1 MMGKRQGTR
10 PLTKTNRKKKGPNT
24 GPLHRTLRNSILQ
37 KVFLGIGFVCLLT
50 VLFPGEKAY
59 EFSELKVGDI
69 SEREIIAP
77 FTFAIEKNED
87 DLKKEKNAA
96 RDNVPPVL
104 TYNDQLTTQR
114 IAQLDSFFTRTQELL
129 ISDAS
134 DTVKLE
140 TITGWNLGFTEESL
154 QLLVLSEG
162 SIQHPMTSEQTEVEP
177 VSSVER
183 LALLQNACR
192 EILWN
197 AYERGIIRNIQ
208 HIKPESRKNVIIVR
222 NGDEMLAS
230 LENLVDMEMVKAE
243 IIQALSSA
251 LPDDNKTVRL
261 GYEIS
266 TAFLSPN
273 LLYDEVETEVRRHEA
288 EVSVQTTKG
297 LILEGQRIIDS
308 HVIVTQNHVDAIN
321 SFIKEKEAQE
331 PLRGMGKRG
340 LPIVGRIAI
349 ICLLVSMLALYL
361 RIYRPKIFATNSLL
375 LVIVLI
381 SLLVVTAAS
390 FIYKSASLSEYL
402 IPVTIGAM
410 LLTILFDAELSIV
423 GTVIISLLV
432 ASLWRYEFSVGLVS
446 LFAGT
451 TATFSVVRVRN
462 RHDFYRPMLYI
473 PITYIISITALNLL
487 RFAPPIKILTDCG
500 FGIANGILS
509 PILTIGLLPI
519 FETLFHMTT
528 DITLLEVSDLNRPLL
543 RKLSL
548 EAPGSYNHS
557 LLVGDLAEAASD
569 AIGANSL
576 LARAGAYYHDIGK
589 LSKPKYFGENLEY
602 RDRNPHD
609 RLSPSMSSLILAS
622 HVKDGIDLAKKHKLP
637 HIIQDF
643 ILQHHGTSLMVSFY
657 QKVISQGGEVTPDE
671 SKFRYAGPKPQSR
684 EAGVLMLADSVHA
697 AVISLKEKDKTP
709 GRIKGMVNTIFEN
722 KFSDGQLHESDLT
735 LKDLAIIEKTFLLKM
750 KGILHE
756 REEYPDQQTPS
767 PKKKEESLNV
777 VPVSPQN

>member
-1 MMGKRQGTR
+1 MT
-10 PLTKTNRKKKGPNT
+10 TKSRKKREQKRGQ
-24 GPLHRTLRNSILQ
+24 LFSIFRNPILQ
-37 KVFLGIGFVCLLT
+37 KVGLGIGFVCLLT

-69 SEREIIAP
+69 SKREIIAP
-77 FTFAIEKNED
+77 FTFAIEKND
-87 DLKKEKNAA
+87 ADLKKEKKTA

-104 TYNDQLTTQR
+104 TYNDKLTAQR
-114 IAQLDSFFTRTQELL
+114 IVQLDSFFTRTQELL

-134 DTVKLE
+134 DTTKLE

-154 QLLVLSEG
+154 QLLVLSDPSNHSPTVGE
-162 SIQHPMTSEQTEVEP
+162 HPGNEALP
-177 VSSVER
+177 AVER
-183 LALLQNACR
+183 LALVQDACR
-192 EILWN
+192 KILWH
-197 AYERGIIRNIQ
+197 AYDRGIFSNIQ
-208 HIKPESRKNVIIVR
+208 HIKPESRNTVTIVR
-222 NGDEMLAS
+222 NENELQVS
-230 LENLVDMEMVKAE
+230 LEHLVDVEMVKGE
-243 IIQALSSA
+243 IIEALSSA
-251 LPDDNKTVRL
+251 FPDDNKTVRL

-273 LLYDEVETEVRRHEA
+273 LLFDEVETEVRRHEA
-288 EVSVQTTKG
+288 EASVQTTKG

-308 HVIVTQNHVDAIN
+308 HVIVTQDHVDAIN
-321 SFIKEKEAQE
+321 SFIKEKEKQE
-331 PLRGMGKRG
+331 PLRGLGKRIF
-340 LPIVGRIAI
+340 PIVGRVAI

-361 RIYRPKIFATNSLL
+361 RIYRSRIFARNSLL

-390 FIYKSASLSEYL
+390 FIFKSASLSDYL
-402 IPVTIGAM
+402 IPVTIGSM
-410 LLTILFDAELSIV
+410 LLTILFDAELAIV

-432 ASLWRYEFSVGLVS
+432 ASLWRYEFSVGLIS

-451 TATFSVVRVRN
+451 TATFSVARVRH
-462 RHDFYRPMLYI
+462 RHDFYIPMLYI
-473 PITYIISITALNLL
+473 PLTYIISITALNLL

-548 EAPGSYNHS
+548 DAPGSYNHS
-557 LLVGDLAEAASD
+557 LLVGDLAEAACD

-589 LSKPKYFGENLEY
+589 LAKPKYFGENLDY

-622 HVKDGIDLAKKHKLP
+622 HVKEGIELAQKYKLP
-637 HIIQDF
+637 HILHDF
-643 ILQHHGTSLMVSFY
+643 ILQHHGTSLMVLFY
-657 QKVISQGGEVTPDE
+657 QKAISQGGEVVPDE
-671 SKFRYAGPKPQSR
+671 SKFRYSGPKPQSR

-697 AVISLKEKDKTP
+697 AVISIKDRDKTP

-722 KFSDGQLHESDLT
+722 KFSDGQLNESDLT
-735 LKDLAIIEKTFLLKM
+735 LRDLAIIEKTFLLKM

-756 REEYPDQQTPS
+756 RDEYPGQNTSASKQ
-767 PKKKEESLNV
+767 KEEPLHI
-777 VPVSPQN
+777 VSAYPQN